1 VAIYSLTEW
10 GAENNPI
17 QRARVQPYHSSSTSS
32 LPFADYNNDNIYTKI
47 KVEEQASMQDPNC
60 AFCKIIAG
68 KIPSRV
74 IMENEKAM
82 ALLDAFPLAA
92 GHTLVIPK
100 LHYAKVQEMSKQD
113 AMAVFEIMWKVA
125 SAVEVGSQVNAS
137 TIAIHNGSEAG
148 QEVPHV
154 HAHIVPRKRD
164 DGAGAIHS
172 MFKIKPKLDPQEMD
186 SLRDRI
192 ASNLS

>member
-1 VAIYSLTEW
+1 
-10 GAENNPI
+10 
-17 QRARVQPYHSSSTSS
+17 
-32 LPFADYNNDNIYTKI
+32 
-47 KVEEQASMQDPNC
+47 MQDPDC

-68 KIPSRV
+68 KIPARV

-82 ALLDAFPLAA
+82 ALLDAFPLAV

-172 MFKIKPKLDPQEMD
+172 MFKIKPKLGPQEMD

-192 ASNLS
+192 VSNLS